1 MNIFDAIKNSV
12 LEQFVTGVTVWQML
26 LSLLVAFGLGLFI
39 LFIYRLTFRGVLF
52 SKGFAF
58 SLILITLVTA
68 MVIRT
73 ISSNLALSLGMVGAL
88 SIVRFR
94 TAVKDPVDTVFL
106 FWAIAAGIMS
116 GAGLY
121 LIGAIACV
129 LLGLLYFAV
138 SHLYKKTAC
147 PYLLIVRYEAAAA
160 QAVVK
165 EVKKLPK
172 SRLKSRVVSAGGN
185 ESTYE
190 VSVKSGESKVV
201 NALLAIPGVYDA
213 SLISYESEFGI

>member
-1 MNIFDAIKNSV
+1 MNIFDIIKNSV
-12 LEQFVTGVTVWQML
+12 VEQFASGLNWWDMIFT
-26 LSLLVAFGLGLFI
+26 LLVAFGLGLFI
-39 LFIYRLTFRGVLF
+39 LFIYRATFRGVLF

-58 SLILITLVTA
+58 SLVLITLVTA

-73 ISSNLALSLGMVGAL
+73 ISSNLVLSLGMVGAL

-121 LIGAIACV
+121 AIGAIACV
-129 LLGLLYFAV
+129 LMGVLYSLMSGLFRKV
-138 SHLYKKTAC
+138 TN

-160 QAVVK
+160 QAVI
-165 EVKKLPK
+165 LPPTPWSMK
-172 SRLKSRVVSAGGN
+172 SAGCLMWP
-185 ESTYE
+185 TARDWQP
-190 VSVKSGESKVV
+190 SG
-201 NALLAIPGVYDA
+201 AAGR
-213 SLISYESEFGI
+213 GM